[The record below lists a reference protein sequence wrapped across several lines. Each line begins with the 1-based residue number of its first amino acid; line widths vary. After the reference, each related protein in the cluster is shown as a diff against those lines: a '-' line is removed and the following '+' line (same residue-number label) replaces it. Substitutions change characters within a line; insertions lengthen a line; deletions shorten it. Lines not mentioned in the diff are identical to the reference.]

1 MFTPQA
7 IRLHAKEPKGF
18 VRKLACVGFVHA
30 RILAY
35 I

>member
-1 MFTPQA
+1 MFTPQTV
-7 IRLHAKEPKGF
+7 RLHAKQSKGI